1 MGLIKNELR
10 LPLVP
15 LSKPYHDQLR
25 KYISGLR
32 LKAEGV
38 KPNSIVNG

>member
-15 LSKPYHDQLR
+15 ASE
-25 KYISGLR
+25 ST
-32 LKAEGV
+32 LKILNETLKGCG
-38 KPNSIVNG
+38 II